1 MALTNKQKAFISE
14 YLIDLNATQ
23 ASLRA
28 GYSKST
34 AYSQGQRLLK
44 NVGVQQALSK
54 AQANRA
60 TRLEV
65 SADRVALELAR
76 IGFATIN
83 EIAEFGPNGL
93 TLTPSDQLSGD
104 ALASIAEVVET
115 NAISDAGPYCS
126 SLRVKMHPKLPALAL
141 LAKHLGFSTEP
152 ETKAHQQAQTGLAQ
166 AQLRLM
172 EQAERGIDQVNF
184 SMLMLHIMGLPRDQP
199 ITPAELL
206 AKLEEAKPE

>member
-1 MALTNKQKAFISE
+1 M
-14 YLIDLNATQ
+14 
-23 ASLRA
+23 RA
-28 GYSKST
+28 GYSKKS

-65 SADRVALELAR
+65 SADRVALEIAR
-76 IGFATIN
+76 IGFATID
-83 EIAEFGPNGL
+83 EIAAFGPNGL
-93 TLTPSDQLSGD
+93 KLTPSEHLSGD

-115 NAISDAGPYCS
+115 NSISDAGPYCS
-126 SLRVKMHPKLPALAL
+126 SLRVKMHPKIPALAL
-141 LAKHLGFSTEP
+141 LAKHLGFATEP
-152 ETKAHQQAQTGLAQ
+152 ATLAHQQAQTGLAQ

-172 EQAERGIDQVNF
+172 EQAERGMDQVNF

-206 AKLEEAKPE
+206 AKLEEAKPDG